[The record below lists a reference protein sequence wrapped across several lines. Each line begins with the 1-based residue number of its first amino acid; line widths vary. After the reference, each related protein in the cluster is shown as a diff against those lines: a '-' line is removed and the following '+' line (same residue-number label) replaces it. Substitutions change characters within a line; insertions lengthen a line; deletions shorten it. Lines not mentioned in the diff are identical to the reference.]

1 MKKSQLRHIIREIL
15 EDDSDEFQRSGM
27 AADLWKIKHRE
38 WKNEEDQMNNIKS
51 MLQRKVDD
59 YFLAFEEGF
68 EPKAYENAT
77 IKDILADFMEYAM
90 ASND

>member
-1 MKKSQLRHIIREIL
+1 MKKSQLHKLIKEEVSKAL
-15 EDDSDEFQRSGM
+15 KEDRYSQID
-27 AADLWKIKHRE
+27 
-38 WKNEEDQMNNIKS
+38 NIKS

-68 EPKAYENAT
+68 EPEAYENAT